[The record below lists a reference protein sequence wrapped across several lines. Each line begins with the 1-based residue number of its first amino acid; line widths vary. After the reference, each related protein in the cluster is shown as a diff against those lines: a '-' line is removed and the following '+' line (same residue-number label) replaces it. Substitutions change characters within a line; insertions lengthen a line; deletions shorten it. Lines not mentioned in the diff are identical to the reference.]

1 MLPFDVVKVIFYNCD
16 FRTQINIKKTC
27 RKYYTIPIKV
37 IPHRYGGLLNDDILL
52 CYPYLEFLYLCNI
65 SKVSERGVKKLRNLK
80 ILYAY
85 GGKYNDITDHG
96 VKELKNL
103 NILYADGKYN
113 DITDHGVKE
122 LKNLTE
128 LYADY
133 NTKITDLSV
142 KELPNLKILNASA
155 NPNITDLG
163 VKELKNLTKL
173 YAYKNRNITI
183 VSTDKLRVYR

>member
-65 SKVSERGVKKLRNLK
+65 SKVSDRGVKKLRNLK

-85 GGKYNDITDHG
+85 G
-96 VKELKNL
+96 
-103 NILYADGKYN
+103 GKYN